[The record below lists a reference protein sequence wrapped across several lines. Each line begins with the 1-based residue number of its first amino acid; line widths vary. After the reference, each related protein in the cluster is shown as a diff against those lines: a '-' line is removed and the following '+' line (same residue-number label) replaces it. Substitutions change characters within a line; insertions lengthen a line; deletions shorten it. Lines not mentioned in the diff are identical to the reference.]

1 MARLPLFWAAYR
13 HMSTDGPPVATSGT
27 LYPGVAI
34 GRPANGRYQPMM
46 RLAAAHSFVHGKAS
60 LRPPS
65 KGTAIG
71 TVPEAASSRHTAAW
85 YSLLARPLWPSLAGC
100 RKSDLS
106 LPVRPSR

>member
-71 TVPEAASSRHTAAW
+71 TVPGSCFFSAYSSMISTACSTVMAIFGGMQKK
-85 YSLLARPLWPSLAGC
+85 RSLASC
-100 RKSDLS
+100 ATE
-106 LPVRPSR
+106 